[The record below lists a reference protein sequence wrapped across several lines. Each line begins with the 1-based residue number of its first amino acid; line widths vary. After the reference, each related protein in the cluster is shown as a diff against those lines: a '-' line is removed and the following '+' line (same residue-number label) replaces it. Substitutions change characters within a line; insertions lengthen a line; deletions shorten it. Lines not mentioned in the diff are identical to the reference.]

1 MASSRGKEVRKA
13 NPVYQATKE
22 EHANIFPKWILIEF
36 MSNHP
41 DLKTGIPKDWSMD
54 GYISAAKTVKSTR
67 MNRVVLWLAT
77 CQQTHILL
85 VDQFLDPIVS
95 IVPAGSSTLVPR
107 ILLTTVS
114 HHNLLHNW
122 LKYTHFLASR
132 PDVTVFFDKKKKKN
146 LTE

>member
-1 MASSRGKEVRKA
+1 
-13 NPVYQATKE
+13 
-22 EHANIFPKWILIEF
+22 

-122 LKYTHFLASR
+122 LK
-132 PDVTVFFDKKKKKN
+132 
-146 LTE
+146 